1 MRDESFSSSVFAS
14 RGRRRRSRAVRA
26 RRTWRRWRCDASVA
40 GFALRRRHARA
51 MPIGARSRALGARRT
66 DVRRRRRELSRVAPA
81 SRGDVCG
88 CAQARVGARVVPVGL
103 AGFIAHSD
111 IRNVF

>member
-1 MRDESFSSSVFAS
+1 
-14 RGRRRRSRAVRA
+14 
-26 RRTWRRWRCDASVA
+26 
-40 GFALRRRHARA
+40 
-51 MPIGARSRALGARRT
+51 
-66 DVRRRRRELSRVAPA
+66 VRRRRRELSRVAPA

-88 CAQARVGARVVPVGL
+88 NDAGARVGARVVPVGL